1 MQRQLSYLEYSRC
14 YSTQAMF
21 CTHAGAGNHEPLLT
35 PESLYII
42 IKKNLISTNAKE
54 HLRIMLVLK
63 LHILSKTIKGE
74 TASLDKRLVSHNPF
88 NALFRLNLIDS
99 KRVRGG
105 VIHETDKDMLPEF
118 VELVESPDDVYRYS
132 MKRVDDLLGRYRYR

>member
-1 MQRQLSYLEYSRC
+1 MRLPLWTNDWSLTIRPFAALLS
-14 YSTQAMF
+14 
-21 CTHAGAGNHEPLLT
+21 
-35 PESLYII
+35 
-42 IKKNLISTNAKE
+42 
-54 HLRIMLVLK
+54 
-63 LHILSKTIKGE
+63 
-74 TASLDKRLVSHNPF
+74 
-88 NALFRLNLIDS
+88 LNLIDS

>member
-1 MQRQLSYLEYSRC
+1 
-14 YSTQAMF
+14 
-21 CTHAGAGNHEPLLT
+21 
-35 PESLYII
+35 
-42 IKKNLISTNAKE
+42 
-54 HLRIMLVLK
+54 MLVLK
-63 LHILSKTIKGE
+63 LQILSKTIKGE
-74 TASLDKRLVSHNPF
+74 TASLDKRLVSHNTCAF
-88 NALFRLNLIDS
+88 NALFCLNLICS

>member
-1 MQRQLSYLEYSRC
+1 
-14 YSTQAMF
+14 
-21 CTHAGAGNHEPLLT
+21 
-35 PESLYII
+35 
-42 IKKNLISTNAKE
+42 
-54 HLRIMLVLK
+54 MLVLK
-63 LHILSKTIKGE
+63 LQILSKTIKGE